1 MLYVFLVDTGT
12 TLTFDMNLALET
24 VANLK
29 EVVYK
34 ASKIAPDKQVLLIS
48 GGQSLDPSYRVCSY
62 SAGTDTNPIFLFC
75 KSTIDSAVPPSPSMD
90 FGSAHDLR
98 QKAEACLNDKETTY
112 QTVVTRAQLAQQLHE
127 TAREITRVCEQ
138 LVHDQHMQQQGWSAV
153 VANLEDVVADF
164 KGRTQLFEQTYQH
177 YLNSREENLDI
188 LSHFGEDLSALA
200 DIPVL
205 PCLLNQP
212 QEMQLLDWVHS
223 TDDEDTNLNV
233 VADSC
238 MKALE
243 QMDHQLLQALEKHIE
258 SALFAAERPEM
269 KEIGG
274 LGERL
279 YGLEQLLVEARKKV
293 QEQGDI
299 AQALLQNQQRARNF
313 NDASVLPELCTSHRH
328 QLKVMLKNDEKLRD
342 IRSRC
347 SRAKEEL
354 STNLHSRL
362 RWMMFVQR
370 QLNEVYERLNL
381 QNENLRRL
389 RRHFDLLRQLHQAPN
404 VYLRS
409 MVEIVRRKHFSTKF
423 IEWAE
428 TLSGYARIVHQDEA
442 SLRKSFIET
451 CDGHFL
457 TQLFPGIVE
466 QFSPSFATSPPS
478 PFDTNL
484 PPVSVDDLERL
495 KNALPTLWARLQL
508 PGNLKEVLRNPPVLE
523 RLHSSAQKLLTPTE
537 LQIETGVLPS
547 LSAALL
553 SPPVRSGRSKVKRSQ
568 SDFHPDYQAEDSSD
582 SNRQCRDDAGV
593 ELQRQLE
600 ETVKGQRCRLLALQS
615 HLQCALEAGQAALP
629 AFRTEMDSIR
639 KLTIEWSDVA
649 NEQLAWL
656 RSELTQQITK
666 LFASEENASLAM
678 LDEVRCHNK
687 KLGEE
692 KEKLQ
697 EELMAARFEL
707 DNWKKQCVE
716 WEEEK
721 KSLIASSQRRL
732 QQREEELEQQR
743 LEQLHQQKLEYKK
756 QIQTLE
762 KAVKVT
768 EEKYQVV
775 VSDWQSASE
784 QENPNALR
792 AWKQELMLGHEVEL
806 EQLKLEKDSELNG
819 LLQLHNQMSV
829 PDVSEWRK
837 KYEQLLKDSET
848 KKLQIQEECQRKHRL
863 EIEGLRSR
871 FRMMASQSPSDC
883 RSRSDSLDKFE
894 MRTTPPASPSNLVNA
909 KRVPE
914 SHADEL
920 LLPLVEKLKQE
931 KDKLATLV
939 ESYTT
944 HYKTSNTKPTK
955 WEATLSEALKD
966 SNKMMQSV
974 GSKVDQ
980 LRQESTHL
988 SSKPPL
994 PFTTSI
1000 SQISSTNMAASV
1012 AVLQSDEKSSASPL
1026 LPPKSSLKKKPMS
1039 KMTRSLVRQG
1049 SANVYG
1055 CEVGDA
1061 VVVQWD
1067 ERYST
1072 HILYNKGPYLH
1083 FLHADSISAL
1093 GLQNATMEPFLAR
1106 VIQREFCLVRKEEN
1120 RYNLPKG
1127 TNFYRVKVDRV
1138 NNAA

>member
-34 ASKIAPDKQVLLIS
+34 ACKIAPDKQVLLIS

-75 KSTIDSAVPPSPSMD
+75 KSTIESAVPPSPSMD
-90 FGSAHDLR
+90 FGSAHDLK

-112 QTVVTRAQLAQQLHE
+112 QTVVTRVQLAQQFHE
-127 TAREITRVCEQ
+127 TGREICRVCEQ

-153 VANLEDVVADF
+153 VANLEDVVTDF

-177 YLNSREENLDI
+177 YLSSREDNLDI

-205 PCLLNQP
+205 PCLLNQA

-238 MKALE
+238 TKALE

-258 SALFAAERPEM
+258 TALFAAERPEM

-279 YGLEQLLVEARKKV
+279 YGLEQLLIEARKKV

-370 QLNEVYERLNL
+370 QLSEVHERLNL

-389 RRHFDLLRQLHQAPN
+389 RRHFDLLRQLHQAPSI
-404 VYLRS
+404 YLRS

-428 TLSGYARIVHQDEA
+428 TLSGYARIVNQDEA

-451 CDGHFL
+451 CEGHFL

-484 PPVSVDDLERL
+484 PPVS
-495 KNALPTLWARLQL
+495 
-508 PGNLKEVLRNPPVLE
+508 EVLRNPPVLE

-568 SDFHPDYQAEDSSD
+568 SDFHSDYQAEDSSD
-582 SNRQCRDDAGV
+582 SLRRCRDDTGL
-593 ELQRQLE
+593 ELQQQLE
-600 ETVKGQRCRLLALQS
+600 ETVKSQRCRLLALQS

-639 KLTIEWSDVA
+639 KLTLEWSDVA

-656 RSELTQQITK
+656 RSEFTQQIIK
-666 LFASEENASLAM
+666 LFASEESASLAM
-678 LDEVRCHNK
+678 LDEAQSQNK
-687 KLGEE
+687 KLGDE

-697 EELMAARFEL
+697 EDLMVVRLEL
-707 DNWKKQCVE
+707 DKWKKQCVE
-716 WEEEK
+716 WQEEK
-721 KSLIASSQRRL
+721 KSLVASAQLRL

-743 LEQLHQQKLEYKK
+743 LEQLNQQKLEHKK
-756 QIQTLE
+756 TIQTLQE
-762 KAVKVT
+762 AVKVA

-784 QENPNALR
+784 QENPDALR

-819 LLQLHNQMSV
+819 LLELHNQMSV
-829 PDVSEWRK
+829 PDASEWKK
-837 KYEQLLKDSET
+837 KYEQLLKENEAQ
-848 KKLQIQEECQRKHRL
+848 KLQIQEECQRKHRL

-894 MRTTPPASPSNLVNA
+894 LRTTPPASPSNLVNA

-914 SHADEL
+914 SHTDEL
-920 LLPLVEKLKQE
+920 LLPLVEKLKKE
-931 KDKLATLV
+931 KDKLSTLV

-966 SNKMMQSV
+966 SNQMMQSV

-980 LRQESTHL
+980 LRQESTNL
-988 SSKPPL
+988 SNKPPL

-1000 SQISSTNMAASV
+1000 SQISSANMAASV
-1012 AVLQSDEKSSASPL
+1012 AVLQSDEKSSTSPL
-1026 LPPKSSLKKKPMS
+1026 LPPKSSSKKKPMS

-1093 GLQNATMEPFLAR
+1093 GLQNMTMEPFLAR

-1138 NNAA
+1138 NNAS